1 MAMWSYV
8 KYQNERILYVQ
19 MKEKK
24 YMALY
29 SVLSEKI
36 RRGEYRPG
44 ERLPSRRV
52 TADQSGYSLITV
64 ERAYRMLEEEGFVAA
79 RERCGYFVL
88 PPDGFSACGNR
99 KNADGTGRAMT
110 GPEACVR
117 LPEPREYPERDFPYS
132 VWFRTVR
139 RVISER
145 GELLFRPSPGRGC
158 EVLRNAIADYLLRYR
173 GMEADPR
180 RIVIGSG
187 AEQLYESA
195 ARLIGTGRVY
205 GVEDPCY
212 GQILTAYRGMG
223 CRLLPLP
230 LGIDGI
236 ESSALESGG
245 FDVLHVT
252 PFYSYPS
259 GITTSLE
266 KRREYL
272 RWGAAEGRYIVEDDF
287 SSEFF
292 APGHPVR
299 TLYSMD
305 GRNRVLYINT
315 FSKSLSPAVRI
326 GYMILPPALSA
337 VYEEILEGYSCSVP
351 VMDQY
356 VLAAFLSDGSFE
368 RHLNRIRRKMKLS
381 EKSRKE
387 R

>member
-1 MAMWSYV
+1 
-8 KYQNERILYVQ
+8 
-19 MKEKK
+19 MKNKK
-24 YMALY
+24 YLALY
-29 SVLSEKI
+29 TSLREKI

-52 TADQSGYSLITV
+52 TADRSGYSLITV
-64 ERAYRMLEEEGFVAA
+64 ERAYRMLEEEGFVEA

-88 PPDGFSACGNR
+88 PPDGPCPGG
-99 KNADGTGRAMT
+99 GTEKAFPASCAHAPAGGTDIAH
-110 GPEACVR
+110 
-117 LPEPREYPERDFPYS
+117 LPEPQERPDQDFPYS

-145 GELLFRPSPGRGC
+145 GELLFCPSPGRGC

-195 ARLIGTGRVY
+195 ARLIGTGKIY

-212 GQILTAYRGMG
+212 EKIRTAYRGMG

-230 LGIDGI
+230 LGEDGI
-236 ESSALESGG
+236 ESRALWNGG

-259 GITTSLE
+259 GVTTSLE

-272 RWGAAEGRYIVEDDF
+272 RWAAGEGRYIVEDDF

-305 GRNRVLYINT
+305 GRERVVYINT

-326 GYMILPPALSA
+326 GYMILPPILSA
-337 VYEEILEGYSCSVP
+337 VYEEILAGYSCSVP
-351 VMDQY
+351 VMDQ
-356 VLAAFLSDGSFE
+356 VILAAFLSDGSFE
-368 RHLNRIRRKMKLS
+368 RHLNRLRRKMKLS
-381 EKSRKE
+381 GREK
-387 R
+387 